1 MQILQHP
8 APQGQLCIMLQEI
21 VGHIQ
26 LVKLLLSKGVDVDLQ
41 SDAGIPLMWAAGLG
55 QEDAVKF
62 DSQTGD
68 QLWQPIHFL
77 RGAVSKGRG

>member
-41 SDAGIPLMWAAGLG
+41 SDAGIPLMWAA
-55 QEDAVKF
+55 V
-62 DSQTGD
+62 
-68 QLWQPIHFL
+68 
-77 RGAVSKGRG
+77 